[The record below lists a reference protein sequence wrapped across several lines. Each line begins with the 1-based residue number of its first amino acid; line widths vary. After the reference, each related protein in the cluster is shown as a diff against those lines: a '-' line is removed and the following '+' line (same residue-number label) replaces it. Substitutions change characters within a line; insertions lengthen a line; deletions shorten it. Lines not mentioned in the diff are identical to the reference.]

1 MGRVETIEKAVR
13 KLSDE
18 ELATFRE
25 WFARFDAEAW
35 DRELEADIASGKL
48 DALVEQ
54 ALAHHKAGTTRNR
67 ASRDLTAFGSLCHKC
82 AIWREVHE

>member
-1 MGRVETIEKAVR
+1 MSRVETIEKEVR

-48 DALVEQ
+48 DALAEQ
-54 ALAHHKAGTTRNR
+54 ALAHHKAGT
-67 ASRDLTAFGSLCHKC
+67 
-82 AIWREVHE
+82 IREL

>member
-25 WFARFDAEAW
+25 WFAQFDAEAW

-82 AIWREVHE
+82 AIGREVHE

>member
-1 MGRVETIEKAVR
+1 MSRVETIEKEVR

-48 DALVEQ
+48 DALAEQ
-54 ALAHHKAGTTRNR
+54 ALAHHRAGTTRE
-67 ASRDLTAFGSLCHKC
+67 L
-82 AIWREVHE
+82 

>member
-25 WFARFDAEAW
+25 WFAQFDAEAW

-48 DALVEQ
+48 DALVKQ